1 MLFSNINV
9 IEYFLLE
16 YHFVFIYF
24 LFKKKE
30 SYERNCPRKK
40 NRGLNKMNEL
50 SSA

>member
-24 LFKKKE
+24 LLKKKNLTNE
-30 SYERNCPRKK
+30 IAQEKK
-40 NRGLNKMNEL
+40 NSRVK
-50 SSA
+50 